1 METNLNSEIAKQAKV
16 SILVPVY
23 NVEPFIE
30 RCAHSLFQQTYENVE
45 FIFVND
51 CTPDQSIVIL
61 KKIIEQYPD
70 RKNQITILDHS
81 VNKGIGTTRNSL
93 LNAATGDY
101 LMWVDSDDFISEDAV
116 EVLVL
121 KIEESGSDI
130 VTSDSYIFYKDENNS
145 VTFSQQFPEN
155 SQHYIEAIACH
166 QARAALWGTLSKRSL
181 WVENQINILE
191 SSTFAE
197 DYFAT
202 VQLFYFSK
210 KNQVIHFPFYYYNQV
225 NINSYTT
232 GYKSE
237 NHFVSLIKLFENLA
251 LFFQKQHVESEYD
264 LFLKKARITEF
275 CGLLLHTTPYLRRK
289 YSNVLEIEKLN
300 HFYQDV
306 SITQWQYFLLKQ
318 IVLKRYLL
326 SDILMFKAKIL
337 RTVFKINF

>member
-1 METNLNSEIAKQAKV
+1 METNLISELVKQAKV

-51 CTPDQSIVIL
+51 CTPDQSIVVL

-70 RKNQITILDHS
+70 RKDQITILDHS

-93 LNAATGDY
+93 LNAALGDY
-101 LMWVDSDDFISEDAV
+101 VMWVDSDDFISKDAV

-121 KIEESGSDI
+121 KIEESGADI
-130 VTSDSYIFYKDENNS
+130 ITSDSYFFYKGENNT
-145 VTFSQQFPEN
+145 VIFSQQFPED
-155 SQHYIEAIACH
+155 SQHYIESIACH
-166 QARAALWGTLSKRSL
+166 QARAALWGTLSKRNL
-181 WVENQINILE
+181 WVENKINILE

-210 KNQVIHFPFYYYNQV
+210 KNQVVHFPFYYYNQI
-225 NINSYTT
+225 NTNSYTT

-237 NHFVSLIKLFENLA
+237 NHFISLIKLFENLA
-251 LFFQKQHVESEYD
+251 LFFQKQNVESEYN

-275 CGLLLHTTPYLRRK
+275 SGLLLHTTAILRRK
-289 YSNVLEIEKLN
+289 YSQTLEIDEISQY
-300 HFYQDV
+300 YQDV
-306 SITQWQYFLLKQ
+306 SVSKWQYFILKQ
-318 IVLKRYLL
+318 IVFKNFIL
-326 SDILMFKAKIL
+326 SDFLIITAKIL
-337 RTVFKINF
+337 RAIFKLKF